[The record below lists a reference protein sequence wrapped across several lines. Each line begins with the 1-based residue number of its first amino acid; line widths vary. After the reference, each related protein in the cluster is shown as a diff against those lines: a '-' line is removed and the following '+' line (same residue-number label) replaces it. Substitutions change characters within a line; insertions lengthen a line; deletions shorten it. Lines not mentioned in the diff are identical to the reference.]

1 MPVLR
6 PISKVWT
13 RSTTPMSREASG
25 EAGLRVSRFS
35 MRSFSAFWR
44 IIFTRVTISLM

>member
-1 MPVLR
+1 MPVFR

-13 RSTTPMSREASG
+13 RSTTPMSAR
-25 EAGLRVSRFS
+25 LPVKPPFVSRLS
-35 MRSFSAFWR
+35 IRSFSAFWR